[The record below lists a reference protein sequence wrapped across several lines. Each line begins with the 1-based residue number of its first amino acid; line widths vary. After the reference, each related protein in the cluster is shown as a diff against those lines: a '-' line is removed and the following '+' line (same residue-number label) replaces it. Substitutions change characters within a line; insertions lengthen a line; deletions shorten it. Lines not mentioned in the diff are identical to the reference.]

1 MGGHDQSDLFYP
13 YRSWALVTVTDF
25 WRESAKK
32 YWHTPPLF
40 CALAFRNGWEDR
52 SQQKMYE
59 LTLPMILYTSGKGL
73 MNFDQ

>member
-40 CALAFRNGWEDR
+40 CALAFRNGWEHR
-52 SQQKMYE
+52 SQQDVRIN
-59 LTLPMILYTSGKGL
+59 TADDPLYVW
-73 MNFDQ
+73 